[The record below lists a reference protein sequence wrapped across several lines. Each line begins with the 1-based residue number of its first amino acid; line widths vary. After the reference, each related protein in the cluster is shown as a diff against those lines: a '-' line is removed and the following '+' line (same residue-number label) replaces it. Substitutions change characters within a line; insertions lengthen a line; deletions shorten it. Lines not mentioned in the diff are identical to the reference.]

1 MTVKELMELTG
12 ETRFN
17 YIKVLLNDAL
27 NEIQLMTNENVTQY
41 KTDLTV
47 DVSEYNLPSNLVQ
60 VKNIKIKDIDTD
72 YFCPIQRVNI
82 PNYKEKE

>member
-27 NEIQLMTNENVTQY
+27 NEIQLRTNENVTQY
-41 KTDLTV
+41 TTNLTK
-47 DVSEYNLPSNLVQ
+47 DQSEYNLRSNLVQ
-60 VKNIKIKDIDTD
+60 VKNVKIKDIESE
-72 YFCPIQRVNI
+72 YFCPIPRVNI
-82 PNYKEKE
+82 SKYKEK

>member
-27 NEIQLMTNENVTQY
+27 NEIQLRTNENVTQY
-41 KTDLTV
+41 TTNLTK
-47 DVSEYNLPSNLVQ
+47 DQSEYNLPSNLVQ
-60 VKNIKIKDIDTD
+60 VKNMKIKDIESE
-72 YFCPIQRVNI
+72 YFCPIPRVNI
-82 PNYKEKE
+82 SKYKEK